1 LIGLN
6 NQKILNAK
14 RERIDK
20 QYYVDFSIIG
30 GDVEDSIK
38 DAEEF
43 NAIVFDYL
51 EKLNLEKINEIRK
64 TFEKLIE

>member
-1 LIGLN
+1 MIGLN